1 MSIIRT
7 LVSEKAISCP
17 CGRGKIIK
25 REIEVFETSSTWGTH
40 DNEYILE
47 CGFCKEEGYIIDIDH
62 ESHKRFLLKKIMEI
76 DI

>member
-1 MSIIRT
+1 MSMIRT
-7 LVSEKAISCP
+7 PVSERSIPCP

-25 REIEVFETSSTWGTH
+25 REVKVFETSSTWGTYQT
-40 DNEYILE
+40 EYTLD
-47 CGFCKEEGYIIDIDH
+47 CDFCKNEGYIIDIDH